1 MKNKKEINISLF
13 LLTLKNKSDIFV
25 LIGDKYISLIG
36 GFI

>member
-1 MKNKKEINISLF
+1 MKSKKEINISLF

-25 LIGDKYISLIG
+25 LTRDKYISLIG